1 MLWSIDSCQNRVSTD
16 QYHLTA
22 SQAQESTHRGRVF
35 FDVIRWQVTSFQ
47 LIAGSSKLF
56 KLCMKYVVFMSL
68 WLRTIK
74 ILMSN
79 GPRTQKFSQLFK
91 NTGGENLFF
100 PWSRST
106 SNFYPLIGQNLT
118 VRAENLCRI
127 LKLVY
132 FDRWSFLSTFDV
144 FNCLS
149 PLNDIQWHTM

>member
-1 MLWSIDSCQNRVSTD
+1 
-16 QYHLTA
+16 
-22 SQAQESTHRGRVF
+22 
-35 FDVIRWQVTSFQ
+35 
-47 LIAGSSKLF
+47 
-56 KLCMKYVVFMSL
+56 MKYVVFMLSL

-132 FDRWSFLSTFDV
+132 FDR
-144 FNCLS
+144 
-149 PLNDIQWHTM
+149 